1 MENDKQN
8 LITRVITY
16 LVIFLGVL
24 FTLIVMSDDN
34 PKEMNPEQIKVAAF
48 NNDQFEFEKD
58 EKGRFIKDK
67 FGNYTYKDLDN
78 DSTYSKSEGEIL
90 RNYQTSLEQTL
101 DSHVF
106 TLTFFSIVTVTA
118 TFLLLILG
126 FGYLAYIN
134 WAKAKKILTGVGIF
148 VLFMLIVY
156 FMSVDDRGTDWT
168 LANTAINSTVLLILV
183 ALISWIGGSVI
194 KLRK

>member
-8 LITRVITY
+8 LITRIITY

-101 DSHVF
+101 DNHVF

-134 WAKAKKILTGVGIF
+134 WVKAKKILTGVGIF
-148 VLFMLIVY
+148 TLFMLIVY
-156 FMSVDDRGTDWT
+156 FISVDDRGTDWT
-168 LANTAINSTVLLILV
+168 LANTAINSTVLLIFI

>member
-156 FMSVDDRGTDWT
+156 FISVDDRGTDWT

>member
-16 LVIFLGVL
+16 LVILLGVL

-156 FMSVDDRGTDWT
+156 FISVDDRGTDWT
-168 LANTAINSTVLLILV
+168 LANTAINSTVLLIFI

>member
-148 VLFMLIVY
+148 VLFMLTVY
-156 FMSVDDRGTDWT
+156 FISVDDRGTDWT
-168 LANTAINSTVLLILV
+168 LANTAINSTVLLILI

>member
-1 MENDKQN
+1 MENDRQN
-8 LITRVITY
+8 LITRIITY

-101 DSHVF
+101 DGHVF

-156 FMSVDDRGTDWT
+156 FVSVDDRGTDWT
-168 LANTAINSTVLLILV
+168 LANTAINSTVLLIFI

>member
-8 LITRVITY
+8 LITRIITY

-156 FMSVDDRGTDWT
+156 FISVDDRGTDWT
-168 LANTAINSTVLLILV
+168 LANTAINSTVLLIFI

>member
-106 TLTFFSIVTVTA
+106 TLTFFSIVTVIA

-156 FMSVDDRGTDWT
+156 FISVDDRGIDWT
-168 LANTAINSTVLLILV
+168 LANTAINSTVLLILI

>member
-78 DSTYSKSEGEIL
+78 DSTYSNSEGEIL

-156 FMSVDDRGTDWT
+156 FISVDDRGTDWT
-168 LANTAINSTVLLILV
+168 LANTAINSTVLLILI

>member
-106 TLTFFSIVTVTA
+106 TLTFFSIVTVLA

-156 FMSVDDRGTDWT
+156 FISVDDRGTDWT
-168 LANTAINSTVLLILV
+168 LANTAINSTVLLILI

>member
-156 FMSVDDRGTDWT
+156 FISVDDRGTDWT
-168 LANTAINSTVLLILV
+168 LANTSINSTVLLILV

>member
-106 TLTFFSIVTVTA
+106 TLTFFSIVTVIA

-156 FMSVDDRGTDWT
+156 FISVDDRGTDWT
-168 LANTAINSTVLLILV
+168 LANTAINSTVLLILI
-183 ALISWIGGSVI
+183 AIISWIGGSVI

>member
-48 NNDQFEFEKD
+48 NNDQFEFEID
-58 EKGRFIKDK
+58 VKGRFIKYK

-126 FGYLAYIN
+126 FGYLAFIN

-156 FMSVDDRGTDWT
+156 FISVDDRGTDWT
-168 LANTAINSTVLLILV
+168 LANTAINSTVLLILI

>member
-90 RNYQTSLEQTL
+90 RNHQTSLEQTL

-148 VLFMLIVY
+148 TLFMLIVY
-156 FMSVDDRGTDWT
+156 FISVDDRGTDWT
-168 LANTAINSTVLLILV
+168 LANTAINSTVLLIFI

>member
-8 LITRVITY
+8 LITRIITY

-58 EKGRFIKDK
+58 DKGRFIKDK

-78 DSTYSKSEGEIL
+78 DSIYSKSEGEIL

-101 DSHVF
+101 DGHVF

-156 FMSVDDRGTDWT
+156 FISVDDRGTDWT
-168 LANTAINSTVLLILV
+168 LANTAINSTVLLIFI

>member
-156 FMSVDDRGTDWT
+156 FTSVDDRGTDWT
-168 LANTAINSTVLLILV
+168 LANTAINSTVLLILI

>member
-156 FMSVDDRGTDWT
+156 FISVDDRGTDWT
-168 LANTAINSTVLLILV
+168 LANTAINSTVLLILI
-183 ALISWIGGSVI
+183 ALISCIGGSVI

>member
-1 MENDKQN
+1 MENNKQN
-8 LITRVITY
+8 LVTRVITY

-106 TLTFFSIVTVTA
+106 TLTFFSIVTVIA

-156 FMSVDDRGTDWT
+156 FISVDDRGTDWT
-168 LANTAINSTVLLILV
+168 LANTAINSTVLLILI

>member
-58 EKGRFIKDK
+58 DKGRFIKDK

-78 DSTYSKSEGEIL
+78 DSIYSKSEGEIL

-101 DSHVF
+101 DGHVF

-156 FMSVDDRGTDWT
+156 FISVDDRGTDWT
-168 LANTAINSTVLLILV
+168 LANTAINSTVLLIFI

>member
-8 LITRVITY
+8 LVTRIITY

-58 EKGRFIKDK
+58 DKGRFIKDK

-106 TLTFFSIVTVTA
+106 TLTFFSIVTVSA

-134 WAKAKKILTGVGIF
+134 WVKAKKILTGVGIF

-156 FMSVDDRGTDWT
+156 FISIDDRGTDWT
-168 LANTAINSTVLLILV
+168 LANTAINSTILLIFV
-183 ALISWIGGSVI
+183 ALVSWIGGSVI

>member
-8 LITRVITY
+8 LVTRIITY

-58 EKGRFIKDK
+58 DKGRFIKDK

-106 TLTFFSIVTVTA
+106 TLTFFSIVTVSA

-156 FMSVDDRGTDWT
+156 FISIDDRGTDWT
-168 LANTAINSTVLLILV
+168 LANTAINSTILLIFV
-183 ALISWIGGSVI
+183 ALVSWIGGSVI

>member
-106 TLTFFSIVTVTA
+106 TLTFFSIVTVIA

-156 FMSVDDRGTDWT
+156 FISVDDRGTDWT
-168 LANTAINSTVLLILV
+168 LANTAINSTVLLILI

-194 KLRK
+194 KLKK

>member
-67 FGNYTYKDLDN
+67 FGNFTYKDLDN

-106 TLTFFSIVTVTA
+106 TLTFFSIVTVIA

-156 FMSVDDRGTDWT
+156 FISVDDRGTDWT
-168 LANTAINSTVLLILV
+168 LANTAINSTVLLILI

>member
-106 TLTFFSIVTVTA
+106 TLTFFSIVTVIA

-156 FMSVDDRGTDWT
+156 FISVDDRGTDST
-168 LANTAINSTVLLILV
+168 LANTAINSTVLLILI

>member
-8 LITRVITY
+8 LITKVITY

-106 TLTFFSIVTVTA
+106 TLTFFSIVTVIA

-134 WAKAKKILTGVGIF
+134 WVKAKKILTGVGIF

-156 FMSVDDRGTDWT
+156 FISVDDRGTDWT

>member
-134 WAKAKKILTGVGIF
+134 WAKAKKILIGVGIF

-156 FMSVDDRGTDWT
+156 FISVDDRGTDWT
-168 LANTAINSTVLLILV
+168 LANTAINSTVLLILI

>member
-106 TLTFFSIVTVTA
+106 TLSFFSIVTVTA
-118 TFLLLILG
+118 TFFLLILG
-126 FGYLAYIN
+126 FGYLAYII

-156 FMSVDDRGTDWT
+156 FISVDDRGTDWT
-168 LANTAINSTVLLILV
+168 LANTAINSTVLLILI

>member
-67 FGNYTYKDLDN
+67 FGNYSYKDLDN

-106 TLTFFSIVTVTA
+106 TLTFFSIVTVIA

-156 FMSVDDRGTDWT
+156 FISVDDRGTDWT
-168 LANTAINSTVLLILV
+168 LANTAINSTVLLILI

>member
-106 TLTFFSIVTVTA
+106 TLTFISIVTVIA

-156 FMSVDDRGTDWT
+156 FISVDDRGTDWT
-168 LANTAINSTVLLILV
+168 LANTAINSTVLLILI

>member
-1 MENDKQN
+1 MENDRQN
-8 LITRVITY
+8 LITRIITY

-134 WAKAKKILTGVGIF
+134 WAKAKKN
-148 VLFMLIVY
+148 Y
-156 FMSVDDRGTDWT
+156 NR
-168 LANTAINSTVLLILV
+168 AIQIKKNYIPSINNLGNLLIEDGLNDK
-183 ALISWIGGSVI
+183 ALKYFKIADPTMP
-194 KLRK
+194 L

>member
-156 FMSVDDRGTDWT
+156 FISVDDRGTDWT
-168 LANTAINSTVLLILV
+168 LANTAINSTVLLIFI

>member
-106 TLTFFSIVTVTA
+106 TLTFFSIVTVIA

-156 FMSVDDRGTDWT
+156 FISVDDRGTDWT
-168 LANTAINSTVLLILV
+168 LANTSINSTVLLILV

>member
-58 EKGRFIKDK
+58 EMGRFIKDK

-156 FMSVDDRGTDWT
+156 FISVDDRGTDWT
-168 LANTAINSTVLLILV
+168 LANTAINSTVLLIFI

>member
-8 LITRVITY
+8 LITRIITY

-67 FGNYTYKDLDN
+67 FGNYTYKDLDS

-106 TLTFFSIVTVTA
+106 TLTFFSIVTVLA

-156 FMSVDDRGTDWT
+156 FISVDDRGTDWT
-168 LANTAINSTVLLILV
+168 LANTAINSTVLLIFI

>member
-156 FMSVDDRGTDWT
+156 FISVDDRGTDWT
-168 LANTAINSTVLLILV
+168 LANTAINSTVLLILI

>member
-67 FGNYTYKDLDN
+67 FGNYTYKNLDN

-156 FMSVDDRGTDWT
+156 FISVDDRGTDWT

>member
-156 FMSVDDRGTDWT
+156 FISVDNRGTDWT

>member
-8 LITRVITY
+8 LITRIITY

-101 DSHVF
+101 DNHVF

-134 WAKAKKILTGVGIF
+134 WVKAKKILTGVGIF
-148 VLFMLIVY
+148 TLFMLIVY
-156 FMSVDDRGTDWT
+156 FISVDDRGTDWT
-168 LANTAINSTVLLILV
+168 LANTAINSTVLLILI

>member
-8 LITRVITY
+8 LVTRIITY

-58 EKGRFIKDK
+58 DKGRFIKDK

-106 TLTFFSIVTVTA
+106 TLTFFSIVTVSA

-156 FMSVDDRGTDWT
+156 FISIDDRGIDWT
-168 LANTAINSTVLLILV
+168 LANTAINSTILLIFV
-183 ALISWIGGSVI
+183 ALVSWIGGSVI

>member
-134 WAKAKKILTGVGIF
+134 WVKAKKILTGVGIF
-148 VLFMLIVY
+148 TLFMLIVY
-156 FMSVDDRGTDWT
+156 FISVDDRGTDWT
-168 LANTAINSTVLLILV
+168 LANTAINSTVLLILI